1 MNELTRRRVVSAATN
16 RRLFFLKKKR
26 KFEIF
31 VVSTFPLLEAHG
43 PVDWLWKNC
52 HYHAVAICRRFENRS
67 VYVSLTGDLVTR

>member
-31 VVSTFPLLEAHG
+31 VVSTFPLLEAG
-43 PVDWLWKNC
+43 GWTSRL
-52 HYHAVAICRRFENRS
+52 AVEELPLSRGGHLSSF
-67 VYVSLTGDLVTR
+67 